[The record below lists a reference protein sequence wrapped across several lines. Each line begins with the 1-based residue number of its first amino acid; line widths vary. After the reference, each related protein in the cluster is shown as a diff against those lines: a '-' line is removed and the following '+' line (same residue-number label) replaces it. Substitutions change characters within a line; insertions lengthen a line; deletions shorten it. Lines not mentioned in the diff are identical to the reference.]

1 MKALV
6 VNCKLIGIILT
17 VAFMNVNLETK
28 IYKIIISITF
38 SHNFVFN
45 LYFFDFRVKV
55 RLVFVG
61 DIVHVEVCLA
71 CAVSVKY

>member
-6 VNCKLIGIILT
+6 VNCKLIGIILS
-17 VAFMNVNLETK
+17 VAFMNDNLETK
-28 IYKIIISITF
+28 IYKIISITF

>member
-6 VNCKLIGIILT
+6 VNCKLIVIILS
-17 VAFMNVNLETK
+17 VAFMNVNLET
-28 IYKIIISITF
+28 YKIIISITF

>member
-6 VNCKLIGIILT
+6 VNCKLIGIILS

-28 IYKIIISITF
+28 IYKIISITF
-38 SHNFVFN
+38 SHNFVFY